1 MRVYAWKD
9 MGEGGDR
16 WLAQTEREYS
26 LWSHGEW
33 RSWEEIE
40 SLVRESTMGDAEIR
54 HVGGACAWARRH
66 RPIPEDFELLHS

>member
-1 MRVYAWKD
+1 MLLGGPVGARVVRVYAWKD

-40 SLVRESTMGDAEIR
+40 NLVRKSTIGEAWMG
-54 HVGGACAWARRH
+54 
-66 RPIPEDFELLHS
+66 